1 VHPYRMGKVVDE
13 GGIMRRRKK
22 RKEKAMGHEPGD
34 QEDLVPRDEEKENQ
48 GIESQ
53 STTPLILP
61 LECLSAEPT
70 GKECTED
77 GDNMAL

>member
-1 VHPYRMGKVVDE
+1 MG
-13 GGIMRRRKK
+13 
-22 RKEKAMGHEPGD
+22 GD

-61 LECLSAEPT
+61 LECECATDEQVLFHRLTPRSRLRVATDSCFAGLSAEPT

-77 GDNMAL
+77 GDNMAQ